1 MRYRAFPRIAS
12 IHSGDIDD
20 TVVAVRLNRISAS
33 PSTSLTPALT
43 IATRSLSAPEKAQAT
58 VANFHKPCDPPPPRL
73 RSASLGERLHY
84 SAWGIPPTGK
94 GRSML

>member
-1 MRYRAFPRIAS
+1 MGLPVGEFPPLGVFPERGS
-12 IHSGDIDD
+12 
-20 TVVAVRLNRISAS
+20 
-33 PSTSLTPALT
+33 
-43 IATRSLSAPEKAQAT
+43 ATRSLSAPEKAQAT